1 MFSLFYLKTKAL
13 NAVHVKM
20 FVFLVFSQRTT
31 LPPRRTTQPPNRTT
45 QPPNRTTPPRTAT
58 GRTAPPTLPT
68 VTQRT
73 APPTRRTTMSSRL
86 TRRTTIRPGK
96 VTTVATAWG

>member
-31 LPPRRTTQPPNRTT
+31 LPPRRTT

>member
-13 NAVHVKM
+13 NAVHVPM

-31 LPPRRTTQPPNRTT
+31 LPPRRTT

-73 APPTRRTTMSSRL
+73 ALPTRRTTMPSRL